1 MVLLFKL
8 VIYKFNKQK
17 TMLKT
22 LKQVSKIFLIVF
34 LFIVLIIAILSVWDF
49 VDKEIVKEM
58 FLKTFYTV
66 GALYIL
72 SLLIILITN
81 KTENK

>member
-1 MVLLFKL
+1 
-8 VIYKFNKQK
+8 
-17 TMLKT
+17 MLKT